1 MIKLR
6 DFTFVKICREQSEI
20 KHCMRTNVAST
31 SAFPQGSPKFY
42 ELRSMLRTTATCNIY
57 VQGQGLFQCF
67 YLMKSS
73 SSSLFDLSCLGW
85 AIFIQFGRDFKSLL
99 ISSSFAQDAL
109 MTSFSSDWTIPLNTT
124 NRKETLQDAAW
135 LHEHFPSLL
144 LEKDAMLI
152 SLINL
157 THYPA
162 GGMTSTDR
170 SPLWETSFLDSILG
184 FFIVE

>member
-6 DFTFVKICREQSEI
+6 NLIFVKTWRKQSEI
-20 KHCMRTNVAST
+20 KHCICANVGST

-42 ELRSMLRTTATCNIY
+42 ELESILRTTATYNIY
-57 VQGQGLFQCF
+57 VQGQGLLKFF

-124 NRKETLQDAAW
+124 NRKETLQDTAW
-135 LHEHFPSLL
+135 LHQHSPSSFVA
-144 LEKDAMLI
+144 EKRCHAHL
-152 SLINL
+152 S
-157 THYPA
+157 Y
-162 GGMTSTDR
+162 
-170 SPLWETSFLDSILG
+170 
-184 FFIVE
+184 

>member
-1 MIKLR
+1 
-6 DFTFVKICREQSEI
+6 
-20 KHCMRTNVAST
+20 
-31 SAFPQGSPKFY
+31 
-42 ELRSMLRTTATCNIY
+42 
-57 VQGQGLFQCF
+57 
-67 YLMKSS
+67 
-73 SSSLFDLSCLGW
+73 
-85 AIFIQFGRDFKSLL
+85 
-99 ISSSFAQDAL
+99 

-170 SPLWETSFLDSILG
+170 SPLWETSFLDSILS